1 MSFSNDFQQG
11 MRVAVGTEAL
21 LNSITIDTHVHSCL
35 SPCATLDMTPV
46 KIVRESLK
54 HKLTMIAITDH
65 NSAEN
70 AAAVMAS
77 AAGTGLV
84 VIPGMEITT
93 AEEAHIIGLFEDVE
107 EALSMQAIVY
117 RHLFPGENDPDLFG
131 LQVVANEYDEVQ
143 AINTRL
149 LIGGTAL
156 TLTEVVNGIHKHGGL
171 AVAAHIDRRSFSV
184 ISQLGFIPDDL
195 NFDALEISRRLTLPQ
210 ARSSYAEYA
219 NVPFI
224 SASDAHDLDELGASP
239 TRVRVAA
246 PRLAELKLAFK
257 GIDGRKI
264 LN

>member
-1 MSFSNDFQQG
+1 M
-11 MRVAVGTEAL
+11 
-21 LNSITIDTHVHSCL
+21 
-35 SPCATLDMTPV
+35 
-46 KIVRESLK
+46 
-54 HKLTMIAITDH
+54 
-65 NSAEN
+65 
-70 AAAVMAS
+70 
-77 AAGTGLV
+77 
-84 VIPGMEITT
+84 
-93 AEEAHIIGLFEDVE
+93 
-107 EALSMQAIVY
+107 
-117 RHLFPGENDPDLFG
+117 
-131 LQVVANEYDEVQ
+131 VANEYDEVQ
-143 AINTRL
+143 TINTRL

-156 TLTEVVNGIHKHGGL
+156 TLTEVVNGIHDHGGL

-195 NFDALEISRRLTLPQ
+195 NFDALEISRRRTLPQ